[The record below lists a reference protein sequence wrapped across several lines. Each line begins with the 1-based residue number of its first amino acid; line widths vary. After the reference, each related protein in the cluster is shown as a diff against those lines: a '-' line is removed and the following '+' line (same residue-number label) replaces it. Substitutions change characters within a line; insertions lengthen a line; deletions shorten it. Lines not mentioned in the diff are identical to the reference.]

1 MRRAE
6 LNALRWEHV
15 SLDGDVPQLVLSG
28 EFTKNKKDDK
38 VLLHCEI
45 VEELRRC
52 KPVGAKPCD
61 PVLTGKML
69 PSMWKMKR
77 DLEKAGI
84 PYEESGRRAD
94 FHSLRH
100 TLATNLARQNVP
112 PRIAMKIM
120 RHSDIRLTMNC
131 YTDDSLLSTA
141 DAVRKLPSFGRPD
154 THRKNTQRHPQTLDI
169 SCTER
174 SPAGI
179 PLAEPQ
185 PSKVIYPE
193 QFWPDQAR
201 SDVAVQ
207 NCLARIR
214 T

>member
-1 MRRAE
+1 M
-6 LNALRWEHV
+6 
-15 SLDGDVPQLVLSG
+15 
-28 EFTKNKKDDK
+28 
-38 VLLHCEI
+38 
-45 VEELRRC
+45 
-52 KPVGAKPCD
+52 GAKQCD

-84 PYEESGRRAD
+84 PYEENGRRAD

-131 YTDDSLLSTA
+131 YTDDSLLPIA
-141 DAVRKLPSFGRPD
+141 DVMGKMPSFGRPD
-154 THRKNTQRHPQTLDI
+154 THQKSTQGHPQALDI
-169 SCTER
+169 SCTQG
-174 SPAGI
+174 SPGGI
-179 PLAEPQ
+179 PPAEAE

-193 QFWPDQAR
+193 EFWPDQAR
-201 SDVAVQ
+201 SDVAEQ